1 MSSEIDIKRELRSV
15 TLVFGAIM
23 VSNGM
28 VAYLPTVEP
37 WMLIV
42 GGLGLTQIAM
52 KYMR

>member
-1 MSSEIDIKRELRSV
+1 MPPEINLKKELRSV

-23 VSNGM
+23 VSNGF

-37 WMLIV
+37 WMLII
-42 GGLGLTQIAM
+42 GGLAVTQGAL